1 MVRSEPIG
9 GANGAGVDRAQ
20 PAKAQAYEYVRRE
33 ILREA
38 IDTPHFLSEE
48 HVGREL
54 GLSRTPVREAFL
66 MLEAEGFLQLVPRKG
81 ALVVPI
87 TERQVRE
94 VMQVRSVV
102 ESWSLT
108 QVLADEGL
116 RARLLVTLHALQDD
130 LEAIGDD
137 DATAS
142 IECDRR
148 FHREIIAAA
157 GNQVLLDLYERMRD
171 LQLRMGVRAVLDDS
185 ARAQAVRREHRNI
198 IDALAGGRGDR
209 VLAALSEHLEI
220 TAQSL
225 HHRVGGS

>member
-1 MVRSEPIG
+1 MVRSLPIG
-9 GANGAGVDRAQ
+9 TAGGADVDRPQ

-33 ILREA
+33 ILRDA
-38 IDTPHFLSEE
+38 IDAPHFLTEE
-48 HVGREL
+48 NVGRVL

-94 VMQVRSVV
+94 VMQVRSMA

-108 QVLADEGL
+108 RVLADEEL
-116 RARLLVTLHALQDD
+116 RTRLLATLNALQDE

-137 DATAS
+137 DPTAS

-148 FHREIIAAA
+148 FHREIIAAT
-157 GNQVLLDLYERMRD
+157 GNQVLLDFYERMRD
-171 LQLRMGVRAVLDDS
+171 LQLRMGVRAVLDDPE
-185 ARAQAVRREHRNI
+185 RAEAVRREHRGL
-198 IDALAGGRGDR
+198 IDALAGGSEQR
-209 VLAALSEHLEI
+209 VQAALSAHLDI
-220 TAQSL
+220 TAHSL
-225 HHRVGGS
+225 RRRVGAS